1 MFVKKYFW
9 NKYIKYHCELR
20 VCSAFHLKT
29 TLPHAILTCVYH
41 IAVFK
46 GLIINLASKV
56 SFSKI
61 HRNVLNL
68 WTNDKWQLEWSV
80 YMHCISSFDHIL
92 TLRNYSDVN
101 STFRTS
107 IFDIRGSVLKSA
119 ESWFQFLHVQSF
131 RVRWQIIPIL
141 NLNVFSSQILI
152 SRRRWKIDIRC
163 NISRHLIINCN
174 PSWRFI
180 S

>member
-1 MFVKKYFW
+1 LFVKKYFW

-68 WTNDKWQLEWSV
+68 WTNDKWQLEWSALHFKFWP
-80 YMHCISSFDHIL
+80 YL
-92 TLRNYSDVN
+92 
-101 STFRTS
+101 
-107 IFDIRGSVLKSA
+107 
-119 ESWFQFLHVQSF
+119 FLHVQSF